1 MTALLRLKVT
11 PNAPAN
17 AVLGESDGVIRL
29 KLQAP
34 AVEGK
39 ANAALVAF
47 LAETLQVRKAAVS
60 LKGGRRSRLKQVE
73 VQGLDGAVQPRPPS
87 LESGIRVANGRKTGL
102 SRVAAVNFSYRT
114 VSFLPST
121 TFSPSLCSVPS
132 GATCW

>member
-47 LAETLQVRKAAVS
+47 LAETLQVPKAAVS

-73 VQGLDGAVQPRPPS
+73 VQGLDGAEACRRLLATRLEAVS
-87 LESGIRVANGRKTGL
+87 LKVLR
-102 SRVAAVNFSYRT
+102 
-114 VSFLPST
+114 
-121 TFSPSLCSVPS
+121 
-132 GATCW
+132 

>member
-1 MTALLRLKVT
+1 MTALLRLKIT

-17 AVLGESDGVIRL
+17 AMLGETGGVIRL

-47 LAETLQVRKAAVS
+47 LAETLRVPKAAVS

-73 VQGLDGAVQPRPPS
+73 IQGLDGAEACRR
-87 LESGIRVANGRKTGL
+87 LL
-102 SRVAAVNFSYRT
+102 
-114 VSFLPST
+114 
-121 TFSPSLCSVPS
+121 
-132 GATCW
+132 ATARASCKAETKHTP

>member
-87 LESGIRVANGRKTGL
+87 LESGVRVANGRKT
-102 SRVAAVNFSYRT
+102 AVKPGRRSHF
-114 VSFLPST
+114 FLPYRIFPPSI
-121 TFSPSLCSVPS
+121 TFSPSLRNVPS

>member
-47 LAETLQVRKAAVS
+47 GCW
-60 LKGGRRSRLKQVE
+60 GGL
-73 VQGLDGAVQPRPPS
+73 
-87 LESGIRVANGRKTGL
+87 
-102 SRVAAVNFSYRT
+102 F
-114 VSFLPST
+114 F
-121 TFSPSLCSVPS
+121 
-132 GATCW
+132 